1 MKALLFLMNMN
12 PLNES
17 SVNVWGMP
25 KYTPILSSNI
35 LMDTLL
41 QYIWTTLLE
50 MNTLTNFNLCY
61 IKLCRITSHS
71 CSGMFVRAFWWSS
84 SFSRCSRWLVKQL
97 FWLTASM
104 FSSSFDE
111 RSSDLIYSFSEI
123 NEERLSDGLRCDDNF
138 EMPSIKTKMWKY
150 RDFIYCLGKITII

>member
-1 MKALLFLMNMN
+1 MKTLLFLMNMN

-17 SVNVWGMP
+17 WVNVWGMP
-25 KYTPILSSNI
+25 KYIPIFLSNI
-35 LMDTLL
+35 AMDTLL
-41 QYIWTTLLE
+41 QYIWIILLE
-50 MNTLTNFNLCY
+50 INTLTTFKVCY

-71 CSGMFVRAFWWSS
+71 CSGMFVRAFWCSS

-97 FWLTASM
+97 FWLMASM

-123 NEERLSDGLRCDDNF
+123 NEERLSDDLICDDNF
-138 EMPSIKTKMWKY
+138 EMPSSKTKMWKY
-150 RDFIYCLGKITII
+150 HYLIYHYH